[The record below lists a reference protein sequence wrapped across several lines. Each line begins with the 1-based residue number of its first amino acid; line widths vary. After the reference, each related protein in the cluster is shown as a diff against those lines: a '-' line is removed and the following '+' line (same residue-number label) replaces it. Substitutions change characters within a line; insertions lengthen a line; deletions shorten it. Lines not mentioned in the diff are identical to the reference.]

1 MALNVFHFAGVSEMQ
16 ITQGLPR
23 LIEIFD
29 ARKNP
34 STPSMEIYLEKE
46 ANNEKNINFI
56 HME

>member
-1 MALNVFHFAGVSEMQ
+1 MQ

-34 STPSMEIYLEKE
+34 STPLMEIYLESE
-46 ANNEKNINFI
+46 FNNEKDSKII
-56 HME
+56 EALK